1 MEIADEIVVVANGY
15 VRDAGARQVILPA
28 LLADEHRSRCPLE
41 KEENLA

>member
-1 MEIADEIVVVANGY
+1 MKLWLWRTGMCETP
-15 VRDAGARQVILPA
+15 GARQVILPA